1 MCGKFQTIFLT
12 VSNINEYTG
21 VLMNAHLQPPGVEKL
36 EDLEDQKGG
45 AQVRLLLWL
54 GLEQFQSE
62 WAKEAIGGNVAVYA
76 ETVRGVANCSCPIIN
91 PFFPTSMRT
100 KHALSNGVLLV

>member
-12 VSNINEYTG
+12 VSKINEYTG

-62 WAKEAIGGNVAVYA
+62 WAKEAIGGKVAVYA
-76 ETVRGVANCSCPIIN
+76 ETVRGVAI
-91 PFFPTSMRT
+91 
-100 KHALSNGVLLV
+100 